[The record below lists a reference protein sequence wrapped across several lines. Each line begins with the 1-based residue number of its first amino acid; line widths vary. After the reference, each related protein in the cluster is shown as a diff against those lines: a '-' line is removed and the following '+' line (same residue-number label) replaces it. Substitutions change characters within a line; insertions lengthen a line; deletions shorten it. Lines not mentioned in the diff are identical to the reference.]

1 MNIQSFESLL
11 HRLFAAVCL
20 DIDLYD
26 ADGKRVIPREWFV
39 VPLNVINE
47 AVELFINGGI
57 VNYKFD
63 INKNELIPK

>member
-1 MNIQSFESLL
+1 M
-11 HRLFAAVCL
+11 LF
-20 DIDLYD
+20 DLYD
-26 ADGKRVIPREWFV
+26 ADGKRFIPREWFV